1 MEVSVNLQEPFSYSI
16 IPMIVII
23 ILTFVIAIYIIVK
36 ACNKVR
42 KEKTNIT
49 KIKYENVNNIIEIKQ
64 KYIKILIDL
73 EKKLDNNN
81 ISIREAYQK
90 LSSTIRYFV
99 YEVTNIKVQ
108 NYTLQDIKKLDMPI
122 LYEWVEEYYV
132 PEFSEKSIGN
142 IKLSIEKTRKVIEK
156 WS

>member
-36 ACNKVR
+36 VCNKAR

-73 EKKLDNNN
+73 EKK
-81 ISIREAYQK
+81 
-90 LSSTIRYFV
+90 
-99 YEVTNIKVQ
+99 
-108 NYTLQDIKKLDMPI
+108 
-122 LYEWVEEYYV
+122 
-132 PEFSEKSIGN
+132 
-142 IKLSIEKTRKVIEK
+142 
-156 WS
+156 

>member
-49 KIKYENVNNIIEIKQ
+49 KR
-64 KYIKILIDL
+64 
-73 EKKLDNNN
+73 LDNNN

-122 LYEWVEEYYV
+122 LYELVEEYYV

-156 WS
+156 WI

>member
-1 MEVSVNLQEPFSYSI
+1 
-16 IPMIVII
+16 
-23 ILTFVIAIYIIVK
+23 
-36 ACNKVR
+36 VR

-90 LSSTIRYFV
+90 LSSAIRYFV

-122 LYEWVEEYYV
+122 LYELVEEYYV